1 MKIQYL
7 AVVLVI
13 IIVPISI
20 VMSGYIQNQ
29 IEAIEMQ
36 TKLDNNLINATYDA
50 VKAFQ
55 LNTTNNKYSSL
66 SDSKI
71 RDIQASVNTFYNS
84 LITSMYQY
92 AASKEDL
99 EGYIPALLYTLYDG
113 YYIYSSSRNVYSATG
128 EGEDL
133 QVDIDLNTTS
143 DYDNRL
149 KPFVYYSAKY
159 RLDNGNIII
168 VNYTLDNAIT
178 VYGDLGDGQGF
189 QTRSGYLINPD
200 LVNII
205 DEHNH
210 ILTYDGLEIR
220 PEILTEHLLFHD
232 EDNGTTEGDFRY
244 IYYGSDKYYQ
254 DEDDAGNLLYYD
266 TEGRMITDSSITGI
280 PVLFRYDNYIK
291 AYVNDNDTLAYARDC
306 NMQSTSAYDYYKEAK
321 EFSQWV
327 NNSKLSE
334 IEQSDMLKIE
344 NGTENIGNNYLS
356 ENTGTEK
363 IFNTRGIDNPNNP
376 LLSSSTFNNHRL
388 AVIRKS
394 IETNLTTVINRYS
407 ASTAFNYEMP
417 IISDDDWYSI
427 LNNVSMVSFM
437 QGMTIGYRVYNNYAV
452 ITNNVNKEVVNTNN
466 IYIVTDD
473 GTNTREYHQPGCKY
487 LLEGIQD
494 GSLSIAGVYPTTS
507 FQRQSIR
514 TSENPEDDL
523 HYYLQAKDDHY
534 IVGCYHCIVN
544 STTSYDID
552 DIIDGNALVDFVNST
567 ENGGDGT
574 PTFESDND
582 AYEEVRK
589 KYLTALARE
598 RNDLYKLNFD
608 ITFDD
613 SYIG

>member
-71 RDIQASVNTFYNS
+71 RDIEASVNTFYNS
-84 LITSMYQY
+84 LLTSMYQY

-99 EGYIPALLYTLYDG
+99 EAYIPALLYTLYDG
-113 YYIYSSSRNVYSATG
+113 YYIYSSSRNVYSTTG
-128 EGEDL
+128 EDENV
-133 QVDIDLNTTS
+133 QVDIDLDPISN
-143 DYDNRL
+143 YDNRL

-159 RLDNGNIII
+159 RLNNGNIII

-178 VYGDLGDGQGF
+178 VYGDFGSGYE
-189 QTRSGYLINPD
+189 TRSGYLINPD
-200 LVNII
+200 LVTEDNG
-205 DEHNH
+205 NS
-210 ILTYDGLEIR
+210 LNYDGVTIEKG
-220 PEILTEHLLFHD
+220 EQLTEHLLFYD
-232 EDNGTTEGDFRY
+232 PDDPTSSTSEGDFSY

-254 DEDDAGNLLYYD
+254 DKDDAGNPLYYD
-266 TEGRMITDSSITGI
+266 TEGRMITDISITGI

-306 NMQSTSAYDYYKEAK
+306 EMKSNSAYDYYKEAK
-321 EFSQWV
+321 DFSEWV
-327 NNSKLSE
+327 VDNLGGVTQTN
-334 IEQSDMLKIE
+334 MLKME
-344 NGTENIGNNYLS
+344 DGTTNIDDNYLS
-356 ENTGTEK
+356 ENTGGTH
-363 IFNTRGIDNPNNP
+363 IFDTREDNNNP

-394 IETNLTTVINRYS
+394 IETNLTTVINRYQS
-407 ASTAFNYEMP
+407 STYFNYEMP

-437 QGMTIGYRVYNNYAV
+437 QGMSIGYRVYNNYAV

-473 GTNTREYHQPGCKY
+473 GTDTREYHQPGCKY

-552 DIIDGNALVDFVNST
+552 DIIDGNALVDFANST

-574 PTFESDND
+574 PTFEANNS
-582 AYEEVRK
+582 AYVDVRRR
-589 KYLTALARE
+589 YLTALARE

-613 SYIG
+613 SYTG